1 MRSLSKVLL
10 LSSIAFT
17 VANAHADEFGSFAK
31 KPGSEVSV
39 KNLLDK
45 SPSSGLVQTKGKV
58 AKVCEMKGCWM
69 MLEDQGASMRIVFK
83 DYSFFV
89 SKKLIGRS
97 VLVEGIVK
105 KKEQSVAEQKHYLE
119 DEGAP
124 AAKIEAVTKPLVS
137 VYFEA
142 SGVKTL

>member
-10 LSSIAFT
+10 LSTIVFST
-17 VANAHADEFGSFAK
+17 ANAQAEEFGSFAK

-39 KNLLDK
+39 KKLLDDS
-45 SPSSGLVQTKGKV
+45 SPDGLVQTKGKV

-89 SKKLIGRS
+89 SKKLVGKS
-97 VLVEGIVK
+97 VLVEGLVK
-105 KKEQSVAEQKHYLE
+105 RKEQSVAEQKHYLE

-124 AAKIEAVTKPLVS
+124 AAKIEAVTKPLQI